1 MILEMLSV
9 LVIVLNTIPFVL
21 PVVLSESYVVSEA
34 SHKEITAS
42 NSVIDGKP
50 SGVSDGIGVWRKLS
64 AFEEEST
71 GFRAV
76 D

>member
-1 MILEMLSV
+1 MILKMLSV

-34 SHKEITAS
+34 SDKKITAS
-42 NSVIDGKP
+42 YSVIDGIP
-50 SGVSDGIGVWRKLS
+50 SSVSDGIGVWRKLS

-71 GFRAV
+71 GLRAV